1 MKKEFETLTVDGVE
15 RTIGQWAKST
25 KILYWTIRGRVR
37 MGWPPR
43 QCVGYDPR
51 PQKQTR
57 KIPLARKEL
66 LKRIKSI
73 EGFSGLNPCLVPV
86 MVPDAKLVGAQVYA
100 LRKKIGFTEPS
111 LARELK
117 CSTSKVFLLQKG
129 KAPWTMD
136 LIAKVNAFIQKFVD
150 ENRQE
155 EGQLCSEEWEDSS
168 DDCSDLM
175 STTAAA
181 MTS

>member
-1 MKKEFETLTVDGVE
+1 
-15 RTIGQWAKST
+15 
-25 KILYWTIRGRVR
+25 

-43 QCVGYDPR
+43 QCVGFDPR

-57 KIPLARKEL
+57 KIPVARAEL
-66 LKRIKSI
+66 SKRIKSI
-73 EGFSGLNPCLVPV
+73 EGFSGINPCLVPV
-86 MVPDAKLVGAQVYA
+86 MVPDTKLVGAQVYE
-100 LRKKIGFTEPS
+100 LRKKIGFTEPA

-150 ENRQE
+150 ENLQE
-155 EGQLCSEEWEDSS
+155 EGEACSEESDDSS
-168 DDCSDLM
+168 AECSDSVSTAMETSISCEIAM
-175 STTAAA
+175 S
-181 MTS
+181 S

>member
-1 MKKEFETLTVDGVE
+1 
-15 RTIGQWAKST
+15 
-25 KILYWTIRGRVR
+25 

-43 QCVGYDPR
+43 QCVGFDPR

-57 KIPLARKEL
+57 KVPVAREEL
-66 LKRIKSI
+66 RKRIKSI
-73 EGFSGLNPCLVPV
+73 EGFTGLNPCLVPV

-150 ENRQE
+150 ENTQE
-155 EGQLCSEEWEDSS
+155 TGAACSEESDDSS
-168 DDCSDLM
+168 VECSDLVSTVMETSISCETVM
-175 STTAAA
+175 S
-181 MTS
+181 S